1 MSKYPWLND
10 QPRLASGREWKE
22 QYEQSWASQFEKAEE
37 IFVVV
42 PDSRLEEAQRIIL
55 PIQEDMQLPL
65 VWSFQRNPLCLF
77 SRFIKPSSPSPSKLL
92 GQAYIP
98 HCIIN
103 ISTEKFNPQ
112 SSRTMRAHCD
122 MYYWSDESE
131 FMVHKWMVVDTH
143 EGIKGEL
150 YLLDDYL
157 RQLDWSLINDRA
169 FEIKT
174 MILLKGN
181 SDGLPKNYEQGQD
194 RPTYK
199 R

>member
-22 QYEQSWASQFEKAEE
+22 QYEQNWASQFEKAEE

-42 PDSRLEEAQRIIL
+42 PDSHLEEAQRIIL

-65 VWSFQRNPLCLF
+65 DWSFKHNPLCLY

-103 ISTEKFNPQ
+103 ISKEDLYPPVGKV
-112 SSRTMRAHCD
+112 RAHCD
-122 MYYWSDESE
+122 MYYWTENSD
-131 FMVHKWMVVDTH
+131 FMIHSWMVIDTPW
-143 EGIKGEL
+143 GIKGEL

-157 RQLDWSLINDRA
+157 RQLNWKLIDERA
-169 FEIKT
+169 LQIKT